1 MRRFALWC
9 REHLTGY
16 VPWPPLALSFIYG
29 VGLVIALVLLMVI
42 FGRVLPEP
50 LFLIVFYSC
59 CVLGP
64 LGIGFLW
71 LVGWI
76 VANKWER
83 TSAWAMLKLW
93 FVWCCATELILPKSG
108 ATAPSSA
115 DLLRDGGLIWVPLVA
130 LFLVRAH
137 YRRKWRGEVRPLDGT
152 I

>member
-1 MRRFALWC
+1 
-9 REHLTGY
+9 LTGY

-29 VGLVIALVLLMVI
+29 VGLLIAPVLLMAL
-42 FGRVLPEP
+42 FGRVLPEWLWSV
-50 LFLIVFYSC
+50 LFALWC
-59 CVLGP
+59 MMAA
-64 LGIGFLW
+64 LGIPFLW

-76 VANKWER
+76 VATKWER

-93 FVWCCATELILPKSG
+93 WVWLAVV
-108 ATAPSSA
+108 
-115 DLLRDGGLIWVPLVA
+115 GGLTPASAPPPLEALVWLGAGVGPLVV